1 MVYRKEIVSRVGQER
16 CFSLFNRLSTFSVR
30 ISFGIVH
37 ITSGAGKTTLLN
49 ALGNRAPYA
58 NLLGDVQFGKRRFTA
73 SDLFFV
79 PQFDEVNGN
88 FTVSEQI
95 ELVGLLKVSGV

>member
-1 MVYRKEIVSRVGQER
+1 
-16 CFSLFNRLSTFSVR
+16 
-30 ISFGIVH
+30 
-37 ITSGAGKTTLLN
+37 
-49 ALGNRAPYA
+49 
-58 NLLGDVQFGKRRFTA
+58 VQFGKRKFTA

-95 ELVGLLKVSGV
+95 ELVGLLKVS